1 MIRINLLPSKTKAK
15 KAVPGKQTLVYAGA
29 GLALGFVLLA
39 GVWYWNQNAIGSLEG
54 QKADLTQKASQLK
67 VQLKEVERFETD
79 KKKFEERI
87 AIVQKL
93 QKNQSVPV
101 HLLDDVS
108 RALPDRVWLSA
119 LKEKDGAVTIEGF
132 AFSNA
137 DIVMFGNNL
146 KSSKYLGDV
155 AVVESTET
163 SLENQPVFK
172 FTVACKVTV

>member
-1 MIRINLLPSKTKAK
+1 MFDPEIVEPKIIEVDPLRTCEYARMLQIYVSTLYEQFPPKRDLMRIN
-15 KAVPGKQTLVYAGA
+15 
-29 GLALGFVLLA
+29 
-39 GVWYWNQNAIGSLEG
+39 
-54 QKADLTQKASQLK
+54 QLK
-67 VQLKEVERFETD
+67 VQLKEVERFEAD
-79 KKKFEERI
+79 KKKFEDRI

-119 LKEKDGAVTIEGF
+119 LKEKDGAVTIEGY

-163 SLENQPVFK
+163 NLENQPVFK